1 MSLFEQCQAFLLG
14 GATGPAAG
22 AMSTC
27 LCLQVYRFF
36 IFENMTNLYGNIFQW
51 VDIQINCEIW
61 NICSLAWI
69 TKDFI
74 KGKRNKNNREF
85 CFFISSWCICNHRSC
100 VEELMEDGGLPFR
113 WQTISIVTT
122 KTTNLNNGDMTFML
136 FKKIYSRNPM
146 LLPLPR
152 CPVCRSWVLGTRR
165 VFMAWEQRESEKC
178 DEGGKKSN
186 ARCPRFIWQREHCV
200 TFRNALLAALE
211 ITRDTLV
218 VKVWEWL

>member
-36 IFENMTNLYGNIFQW
+36 VFENMANLYGNIFQW

-69 TKDFI
+69 TKEFI

-136 FKKIYSRNPM
+136 FERYILEIPYYCHCPGAQCVGVGCWEPAEFSWLESQGKVKNVMREGRNPM
-146 LLPLPR
+146 HD
-152 CPVCRSWVLGTRR
+152 VLVLFDSGNI
-165 VFMAWEQRESEKC
+165 V
-178 DEGGKKSN
+178 
-186 ARCPRFIWQREHCV
+186 
-200 TFRNALLAALE
+200 
-211 ITRDTLV
+211 
-218 VKVWEWL
+218 